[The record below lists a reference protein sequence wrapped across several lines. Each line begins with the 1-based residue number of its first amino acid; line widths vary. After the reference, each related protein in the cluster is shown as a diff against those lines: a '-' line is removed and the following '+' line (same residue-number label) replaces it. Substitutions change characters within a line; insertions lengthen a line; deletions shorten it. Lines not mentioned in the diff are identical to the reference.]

1 MTKQVPWLRV
11 LVEGAAIVVSILLA
25 FALQAWWEVQTELQ
39 EEQQILS
46 AVYVEFQANLRTIA
60 DQVARVSDIEAAT
73 LAVMAE
79 GASLEPMASV
89 DSLDQLIGRAS
100 WWSQS
105 EFEMA
110 AIDAVTIGGQL
121 SLIRSGDLRRMITT
135 WQRDVVTFERLVAQ
149 DYDFFF
155 GAWMPFLNEMAYVPQ
170 IANAIKT
177 VPGSGEANFTG
188 QVPVWPT
195 KSDHRPLVRDRQF
208 QGLLLQKVW
217 IQDDILHTYETL
229 ESSLQDMLDVLSSEM
244 AGQAATQ
251 DQL

>member
-1 MTKQVPWLRV
+1 MTSAIKQIQWLRIV
-11 LVEGAAIVVSILLA
+11 VEGVMIVGSILLA
-25 FALQAWWEVQTELQ
+25 FGLQAWWGVQTELQ
-39 EEQQILS
+39 
-46 AVYVEFQANLRTIA
+46 VYVEFQANLRTIG
-60 DQVARVSDIEAAT
+60 DQVARVSDIRAAT

-79 GASLEPMASV
+79 GASLESMASV

-135 WQRDVVTFERLVAQ
+135 WQRDVVSFERLAAQ

-177 VPGSGEANFTG
+177 VPGSGEAIVSVDGYTG

-217 IQDDILHTYETL
+217 IQGDILHSYEML
-229 ESSLQDMLDVLSSEM
+229 ESSLQDMLEVLSSEM
-244 AGQAATQ
+244 AGQAAT
-251 DQL
+251 